1 MIMSNAST
9 IDTGFIVLEHDLF
22 EQCVDIATGYILPD
36 ALARSPKLT
45 IKPVVQ
51 CLNKPIEYA
60 YVETNNNDTNPPPV
74 ASAASSTPSNGAPSS
89 TKSRSPGSS
98 GASGS
103 AGSSNSGASGSSS
116 AASKVAL
123 LSPGALPAFV
133 TAMFGVV
140 AGAAMLS

>member
-74 ASAASSTPSNGAPSS
+74 ASAASSTLSNGASS
-89 TKSRSPGSS
+89 TKSRSTGSS
-98 GASGS
+98 GATGS
-103 AGSSNSGASGSSS
+103 TGSSNSGSSGSSS

-123 LSPGALPAFV
+123 LAPGALPAFV